1 MHSMRTL
8 EKTTPWSG
16 GGPGLLPSRYFSL
29 IGDKALRGFF
39 DRGILSVLDPIFGG
53 EILGDDLQ
61 TVAQTLIDLNILLGE
76 EQGRRLVLELLEEPK
91 RAELEERVGN
101 LVKNSDNWS
110 AKEVNEARGFFDLIE
125 SSIVS
130 LPPTAVEELESSFGL
145 FEYQRRAVEQ
155 IMPLLMYDKRRAVLH
170 FPTGAGKTRTA
181 MHIVARFL
189 STNEPSVVVWLASTK
204 ELLEQA
210 VDSFKNGWAHLGNR
224 TIQFGS
230 MWGEFSPDL
239 SQFEDGFLAVG
250 LAKGWATARR
260 VDPDWA
266 VRMSQRVSLVVF
278 DEAHQSVARTYQ
290 QITEE
295 LTLNY
300 QCSLLG
306 LTATPGRTWADID
319 EDGRVAHFYAHNKVS
334 LEVPDGD
341 PVRYLIEMGY
351 LAKPRFRTMLSESGV
366 TLNDRDLASIS
377 NELEI
382 PNYIVES
389 LTMNKQYVMAIVK
402 AVQELVDTGHKR
414 ILVFAATVDHAR
426 TLVAILLVKTIQ
438 ALLVL
443 GSTDKRT
450 RERNIRTFKTNDAN
464 PMVLVNYG
472 VLTTGFDAP
481 KASAAII
488 ARPTKSLVL
497 YSQMVGRVTRGPK
510 AGGTDTCEIVTVIDP
525 ALSGFSD
532 IAEAFNNW
540 EDVWR

>member
-61 TVAQTLIDLNILLGE
+61 TVAQTLIDLSTLLGE
-76 EQGRRLVLELLEEPK
+76 RQSRRLVLELLEEPK
-91 RAELEERVGN
+91 RTELEERVGN
-101 LVKNSDNWS
+101 LIMNSDNWS

-125 SSIVS
+125 SSVAS
-130 LPPTAVEELESSFGL
+130 PPPTAVEELESSFGL

-155 IMPLLMYDKRRAVLH
+155 IVPLLRYDRRRAVLH

-189 STNEPSVVVWLASTK
+189 STNDPSVVVWLASTK

-210 VDSFKNGWAHLGNR
+210 VDSFRNGWAHLGNR
-224 TIQFGS
+224 TIQIGS
-230 MWGEFSPDL
+230 MWGEFSPNL
-239 SQFEDGFLAVG
+239 SQFTDGFLAVG
-250 LAKGWATARR
+250 LAKGWATLRR
-260 VDPDWA
+260 IDPDWA

-319 EDGRVAHFYAHNKVS
+319 EDGRVADFYAHNKVS
-334 LEVPDGD
+334 LKPPDGD
-341 PVRYLIEMGY
+341 PIRYLIEMGY

-366 TLNDRDLASIS
+366 ILNDRDLASIA

-450 RERNIRTFKTNDAN
+450 RERNIRTFKSDDAK

-488 ARPTKSLVL
+488 ARPTQSLVL

-510 AGGTDTCEIVTVIDP
+510 AGGTETCEIVTVIDP
-525 ALSGFSD
+525 ALPGFSD

>member
-53 EILGDDLQ
+53 EIMGDDLQ
-61 TVAQTLIDLNILLGE
+61 KVAQTLIDLNTLLGE

-91 RAELEERVGN
+91 RTELEERVGN
-101 LVKNSDNWS
+101 LIKNSDSWS
-110 AKEVNEARGFFDLIE
+110 AGEVKQARDFFGLIE
-125 SSIVS
+125 DSIV
-130 LPPTAVEELESSFGL
+130 PPPPLAIEELEPSFGL
-145 FEYQRRAVEQ
+145 FEYQRRAVDK
-155 IMPLLMYDKRRAVLH
+155 IMPLLIDDEKRAVLH

-181 MHIVARFL
+181 MHVVTHFL

-210 VDSFKNGWAHLGNR
+210 VDSFRNGWTHLGNR
-224 TIQFGS
+224 TIQIGS
-230 MWGEFSPDL
+230 MWGEFSPNL
-239 SQFEDGFLAVG
+239 AKFTDGFLAVG

-266 VRMSQRVSLVVF
+266 VRMSQRVRLVVF
-278 DEAHQSVARTYQ
+278 DEAHQSIAKTYQ

-319 EDGRVAHFYAHNKVS
+319 EDGRVADFYAHNKVS

-341 PVRYLIEMGY
+341 PIRYLIEMGY
-351 LAKPRFRTMLSESGV
+351 LAKPRFSIMLSESGV
-366 TLNDRDLASIS
+366 ALNDHDLASIA

-389 LTMNKQYVMAIVK
+389 LTMNKQYVMAVIK
-402 AVQELVDTGHKR
+402 AVQELVATGHKR

-426 TLVAILLVKTIQ
+426 TLVAMLLVKTIQ

-450 RERNIRTFKTNDAN
+450 RERNIRTFKSDDDK

-497 YSQMVGRVTRGPK
+497 YSQMVGRATRGPK
-510 AGGTDTCEIVTVIDP
+510 AGGTETCEIVTVIDP
-525 ALSGFSD
+525 ALPGFSD